1 MSSAIDFQGLF
12 EATPVALMVLDHELR
27 YVAANAE
34 YLRVTASRRDD
45 LLGRRIFELFPN
57 DPDDPNNVPAR
68 MLRASFERVLATG
81 QPDHLALI
89 PYKVPMHVGGEVR
102 VVDRVWSAT
111 HCPVLDGAGRVAFIL
126 QYTVDVSALRSEGEA
141 AAARAGEGARMQ
153 AGLLSRAEAVQAE
166 NRRLADEREH
176 LRVLFDQAP
185 GFMAFLDGP
194 RHVFS
199 LANAA
204 YRRLVGKREVVGKPV
219 AEALPEVVGQ
229 GFIELLDRVYASGEP
244 FVGDGLRVLLQ
255 RRPGGDPEEA
265 FVDFIYQPVR
275 GTDGEVRGIFV
286 QGHDV
291 TARKLA
297 ERESES
303 ARRAAEAFSAE
314 LIEQSRAV
322 KDALDRANARIR
334 ELEAQLATAR

>member
-89 PYKVPMHVGGEVR
+89 PYKVPMHVDGEVR

-111 HCPVLDGAGRVAFIL
+111 HCPVLDGGGRVAFIL
-126 QYTVDVSALRSEGEA
+126 QYTVDVSALRSGGDVS
-141 AAARAGEGARMQ
+141 AARTGEGTRMQ
-153 AGLLSRAEAVQAE
+153 AGLLARAETVQTE
-166 NRRLADEREH
+166 NLRLADEREH

-199 LANAA
+199 LANLA
-204 YRRLVGKREVVGKPV
+204 YLRLVGEREVIGKGV
-219 AEALPEVVGQ
+219 AEALPEVVAQ

-244 FVGDGLRVLLQ
+244 FVGDGLCVLLR

-275 GTDGEVRGIFV
+275 GNDGSVRGIFV

-297 ERESES
+297 ERETEA

-314 LIEQSRAV
+314 LVEQSHAV

-334 ELEAQLATAR
+334 ELEAELASRR

>member
-1 MSSAIDFQGLF
+1 MSTPIDFQGLF
-12 EATPVALMVLDHELR
+12 EVTPVALMVLDHELR

-34 YLRVTASRRDD
+34 YLRLTASRLED
-45 LLGRRIFELFPN
+45 LLGREVFERFPN

-81 QPDHLALI
+81 RPDHLALI

-111 HCPVLDGAGRVAFIL
+111 HRPVLDAGGRVAFIL
-126 QYTVDVSALRSEGEA
+126 QHTVDVTSLRA
-141 AAARAGEGARMQ
+141 AGQGDAPGTGEGARMQ
-153 AGLLSRAEAVQAE
+153 AGILSRAEAVQQE
-166 NRRLADEREH
+166 NRRLAEERER

-185 GFMAFLDGP
+185 GFMAFLEGP

-199 LANAA
+199 LANPA
-204 YRRLVGKREVVGKPV
+204 YLRLVGGREVLGRGV
-219 AEALPEVVGQ
+219 AEALPEVVSQ
-229 GFIELLDRVYASGEP
+229 GFIDLLDRVYATGEA
-244 FVGDGLRVLLQ
+244 FVGEGVRLLLR
-255 RRPGGDPEEA
+255 RAAGGDPEEA

-275 GTDGEVRGIFV
+275 DGGGEVRGIFV

-297 ERESES
+297 ERESEA
-303 ARRAAEAFSAE
+303 ARRAAEAFSEE
-314 LIEQSRAV
+314 LAEQSRAV
-322 KDALDRANARIR
+322 KAALDRATARIR
-334 ELEAQLATAR
+334 ELEAGLAPGR

>member
-34 YLRVTASRRDD
+34 YLRLTASSLDD
-45 LLGRRIFELFPN
+45 LLGRRIFELFPH

-68 MLRASFERVLATG
+68 MLRGSFERVLSTG
-81 QPDHLALI
+81 QPDHLAYI
-89 PYKVPMHVGGEVR
+89 PYKVPMYVGGGVH

-111 HCPVLDGAGRVAFIL
+111 HCPVLDGDGRVAFIL
-126 QYTVDVSALRSEGEA
+126 QYTVDVSALRSGGDNA
-141 AAARAGEGARMQ
+141 SDPTAEGARMQ
-153 AGLLSRAEAVQAE
+153 AGVLSRAEAVQTE
-166 NRRLADEREH
+166 NRRLAAEREH

-204 YRRLVGKREVVGKPV
+204 YLRLVGARDVLGKGV

-229 GFIELLDRVYASGEP
+229 GFIELLDGVYSSGEP
-244 FVGDGLRVLLQ
+244 FVGVGLRVLLQ
-255 RRPGGDPEEA
+255 RKPGGEPEEA
-265 FVDFIYQPVR
+265 FVDFIYQPVH
-275 GTDGEVRGIFV
+275 GAAGEVRGIFV

-314 LIEQSRAV
+314 LIEQSHAV

-334 ELEAQLATAR
+334 ELEAQLATHR